1 MNFKALRENK
11 LKISKEQLASML
23 GVSITEINQW
33 EENNNPPVEI
43 IGKIASNTNLD
54 FNTILNY
61 EKPTLHAFV
70 LENKWEKV
78 NSAKSSIIDYIQT
91 TLGEIEV
98 SNEFKE
104 KYISD
109 LQIGLEKSL
118 SKPIISIVGRSDTG
132 KSTLINALLGMHKM
146 PTNWTPTT
154 SIAVY
159 IKHINDRPQFIS
171 DDAWIFTDTVDGE
184 ELWDVKKLYDQAYC
198 EKWKI
203 AQGSVDILHDFGTRQ
218 GDMYQ
223 QNAGSAVIF
232 LDAPILL
239 DCDIVDLPGYGTET
253 ETDDT
258 ITFHAAQ
265 KTDILIYLS
274 QANGFMRIEDI
285 NYLKENIRNLPV
297 WEKNGEND
305 LKPLSNLF
313 IVASQ
318 SHTIGNGNPIELSKI
333 LQKGYENFS
342 KTLAPQYWTEREN
355 ISGYNNF
362 QKSILANR
370 FFTYTTDIPSLCTR
384 FNNELKSVLELL
396 PEVIEKK
403 AALFIQEY
411 IKTQRRNLEAEI
423 KKNRNLL
430 DQRNDYAILLSKIE
444 SNELSRAQNNDLNR
458 QSILDLINTL
468 SINSVNEFT
477 NYCSETINT
486 DSIIEKIKKQK
497 ITNKKEDID
506 CFVSQLQDELQNK
519 VISILEENSK
529 TLSPKIKQYV
539 TKFEY
544 PIKKS
549 FEESSI
555 AVDFNAE
562 YTFSS
567 SLAKVAG
574 LGGLSAY
581 LAGSTALMLG
591 SVPFSLG
598 IGGTIATI
606 ATALGP
612 VGMVAG
618 ITLAAGMFLK
628 SVFGERWENKTAKNI
643 VKAYEDKHVVDM
655 YRSSINAYWHDTE
668 NAFQKAAQN
677 LEDEWNK
684 YVNTLRKTIHKYDV
698 EEIKSNIVKLQN
710 IGEFFDHIEYSL
722 IVTASA
728 NYGIK

>member
-403 AALFIQEY
+403 ASLFIQEY

-486 DSIIEKIKKQK
+486 DSIIEKIKKKK

-506 CFVSQLQDELQNK
+506 CFASQLQDELQNK

-612 VGMVAG
+612 VGMAAG

-710 IGEFFDHIEYSL
+710 IGEFFDNIEYSL